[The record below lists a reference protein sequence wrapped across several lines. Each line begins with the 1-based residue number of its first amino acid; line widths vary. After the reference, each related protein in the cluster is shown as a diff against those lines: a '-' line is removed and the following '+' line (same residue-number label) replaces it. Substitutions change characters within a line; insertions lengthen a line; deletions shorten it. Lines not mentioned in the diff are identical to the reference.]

1 MTTSGKNALSHA
13 VDGVFFHAGLV
24 MLSRQVTMPKLIT
37 ELSDSALL
45 VGLIPVV
52 WTVGLFLPQ
61 TFHARHVE
69 GLAYKKSSV
78 LLCGIVQR
86 IGWVI
91 FLISLFIYWGGAFT
105 LGFFFFAL
113 ALASVGTGLAIPVWT
128 DWFAKTTADR
138 AWGKVLGIRRA
149 LSGVVGIVIGHFL
162 IRWVMATY
170 PSPERY
176 QVLVGIAVVCF
187 IISYG
192 AVWMVEEEPRHG
204 LPHHRESTWW
214 EYIGHLRRILAR
226 RTGFRRFLLALLLA
240 NTPIVLLMAFLTKYG
255 LSHPGIGGE
264 VTGSFTLFFFGASAL
279 GSLAGGF
286 ISDRRGTMFPLR
298 LLPLFCIGSVAAAVL
313 SSDPAL
319 VCAAFALVGLAFG
332 TRVTCMLP
340 AIFRFAGPEQ
350 RPSYMAVSFT
360 FIGLANAVLPPLV
373 GALIDVNVLSFPAMF
388 LACGV
393 LSVASLILFV
403 RVPAPTKAADTPA
416 GS

>member
-1 MTTSGKNALSHA
+1 MTRSRKNALSHA

-24 MLSRQVTMPKLIT
+24 LLSRQVTMPKLIT

-52 WTVGLFLPQ
+52 WTVGVFLPQ
-61 TFHARHVE
+61 TFHAQRVE
-69 GLAYKKSSV
+69 GMAYKKSTV

-91 FLISLFIYWGGAFT
+91 FLISLFVYWGEVFT
-105 LGFFFFAL
+105 LGVFFLAL

-128 DWFAKTTADR
+128 DWFAKTTADST
-138 AWGKVLGIRRA
+138 WGKVLGIRRA
-149 LSGVVGIVIGHFL
+149 MSGLVGIVIGHFL

-176 QVLVGIAVVCF
+176 QVLVGIAVACF
-187 IISYG
+187 VISYA
-192 AVWMVEEEPRHG
+192 AVLMVEEEPRHG
-204 LPHHRESTWW
+204 LPHHRESSWW
-214 EYIGHLRRILAR
+214 EYMGHLKRILAR
-226 RTGFRRFLLALLLA
+226 RGGFRRFLIALLLA
-240 NTPIVLLMAFLTKYG
+240 NTPIVLVMAFLTKYG
-255 LSHPGIGGE
+255 LTHPGVGGE
-264 VTGSFTLFFFGASAL
+264 VTGSFTLFFFGASAV

-286 ISDRRGTMFPLR
+286 LSDRRGVMFPMR
-298 LLPLFCIGSVAAAVL
+298 LVPLFCIGSVAAAVV
-313 SSDPAL
+313 SSDPAM

-360 FIGLANAVLPPLV
+360 CMGLANAVLPPLV
-373 GALIDVNVLSFPAMF
+373 GALIDVDVLSFPVLF
-388 LACGV
+388 LGSGI
-393 LSVASLILFV
+393 LSGASLLLFV
-403 RVPAPTKAADTPA
+403 NVPAPTAADSRSS
-416 GS
+416 GN

>member
-1 MTTSGKNALSHA
+1 MTESTKNALSHA

-24 MLSRQVTMPKLIT
+24 VLSRQVTMPKLIT

-52 WTVGLFLPQ
+52 WTVGVFLPQ
-61 TFHARHVE
+61 TFHARRVE
-69 GLAYKKSSV
+69 GMAYKKSTV

-91 FLISLFIYWGGAFT
+91 FLISLFVYWGGAFT
-105 LGFFFFAL
+105 LGFFFLAL

-128 DWFAKTTADR
+128 DWFAKTTADGV
-138 AWGKVLGIRRA
+138 WGKVLGIRRA
-149 LSGVVGIVIGHFL
+149 MSGVLGIVIGHFL

-170 PSPERY
+170 PSPQRY
-176 QVLVGIAVVCF
+176 QVLVGIAVVFF
-187 IISYG
+187 IISYV
-192 AVWMVEEEPRHG
+192 AVLTVQEEPRHG

-214 EYIGHLRRILAR
+214 EYMGHLKRILAR
-226 RTGFRRFLLALLLA
+226 RGGFRRFLLALLLA
-240 NTPIVLLMAFLTKYG
+240 NTAIVLLMAFLTKYG
-255 LSHPGIGGE
+255 LTHPGVGSE
-264 VTGSFTLFFFGASAL
+264 VTGSFTLFFFGASAV
-279 GSLAGGF
+279 GSLVGGF
-286 ISDRRGTMFPLR
+286 LSDRRGVMFPMR
-298 LLPLFCIGSVAAAVL
+298 ILPLFSVGAVAAAVV

-360 FIGLANAVLPPLV
+360 CMGLANAVLPPLV
-373 GALIDVNVLSFPAMF
+373 GALIDIDILSFPAMF
-388 LACGV
+388 IAAGV
-393 LSVASLILFV
+393 LSVLSLLTFV
-403 RVPAPTKAADTPA
+403 KVPSPTAAEPRPSQ
-416 GS
+416 G